1 MFGYDDSYGYSTAL
15 LAVAPYATQLAL
27 APITWIFFYPLFALP
42 AISLMLSIG
51 SLSTHGPVLTYKR
64 LAPIAAGIGWALTWH
79 VAERLYVEGLRAAQN
94 LLYLVFSLRLNLD
107 WAISCGHSYN
117 SRYCMNFDEKNVT
130 VGPYHH
136 NPENH
141 WPAQEFNSY
150 VIRGNDPTVNISPVW
165 EPNEWFLGNS
175 KSQFYFT
182 FPSLPLMVA
191 HALIWTTIY
200 FFLVRMSSNIG
211 TILSRL
217 CVMLPC
223 ALYIFL
229 IMGMSISG
237 FHFGTP
243 SIEKEITQQKRD
255 DDPFDYWADIRASF
269 LAVDFRNSN
278 RPYQQLL
285 NQKFFIF
292 GVDSC
297 ISSMG
302 FYRTTILTV
311 DYSGAFSGLLLF
323 ATSRLRPGAKSL
335 SALLLLPMMM
345 LVPVLMTILRN
356 GCEGHIADQQPAYTV
371 YASTDETISFDLLP
385 VCFATSSAGP
395 LWAITYYAAQF
406 LYTSLGPMIVYV
418 SFIHQSF
425 VDDVPTVQNLPA
437 LFFALIVIVFAVPSV
452 LLYMPLGTK
461 ITTLFRYTSQ
471 SSIVQILCYIVIYFV
486 YGWQTVESDI
496 LTASN
501 DASSISLLRYL
512 LRPTSPVYTV
522 LMFTLVP
529 ALLCAKFT
537 AVFDLL
543 LRGNDVLKHI
553 DAGTCFIPGPLL
565 LRRAI
570 GYGIMFAPSF
580 IVTIFA
586 SYTMYVMMV
595 RHKLPFRDLL
605 KPTSDW
611 MVHTAVN
618 TTRPRPH
625 SLAYGLY
632 NSLFHVSYEN
642 AFFGLFVIEIF
653 FGIAIF
659 CVFALNSLSIVGFSA
674 SHTANDYR
682 ALMLFTFVLLH
693 GYALIEMR
701 RCQMKE
707 NQPNRLMIYI
717 GVATME
723 TAMLNGYM
731 WMYASDHSWGID
743 VAPLVIIVC
752 ATLIRGCCILLGIA
766 IRAHLLD
773 QIRPTRT
780 RDATEIYEVDTVLAM
795 DAEDDSPIIFDLAR
809 A

>member
-27 APITWIFFYPLFALP
+27 APITWIFFFPLFALP
-42 AISLMLSIG
+42 AISLMLSVG

-64 LAPIAAGIGWALTWH
+64 LAPIASGIGWALTWH

-94 LLYLVFSLRLNLD
+94 LLYLVFSLRFSLD
-107 WAISCGHSYN
+107 WATTCGHSYN
-117 SRYCMNFDEKNVT
+117 SRYCVNFNEENIT
-130 VGPYHH
+130 VGDFHH
-136 NPENH
+136 SPENH

-150 VIRGNDPTVNISPVW
+150 VIRGNDPTANISPVW

-175 KSQFYFT
+175 KSQFFFT

-200 FFLVRMSSNIG
+200 FFLIKFSSNIG

-217 CVMLPC
+217 CVLAPC

-229 IMGMSISG
+229 ILGMSISG

-243 SIEKEITQQKRD
+243 SIEKEISQQKRD
-255 DDPFDYWADIRASF
+255 DDPFDYWADIR
-269 LAVDFRNSN
+269 
-278 RPYQQLL
+278 
-285 NQKFFIF
+285 
-292 GVDSC
+292 
-297 ISSMG
+297 G

-335 SALLLLPMMM
+335 NALLLLPMMM
-345 LVPVLMTILRN
+345 LVPTMMTILRN
-356 GCEGHIADQQPAYTV
+356 GCEGHVADQQPAYTV

-385 VCFATSSAGP
+385 VCFATSKAGP
-395 LWAITYYAAQF
+395 IWAIVYYTAQF

-418 SFIHQSF
+418 SFIYQSF
-425 VDDVPTVQNLPA
+425 VDDVPTVQNFA
-437 LFFALIVIVFAVPSV
+437 SIFFALIVTLFAVPSV

-461 ITTLFRYTSQ
+461 VTTLFRYTSQ
-471 SSIVQILCYIVIYFV
+471 SSIVQILCYILIYFV
-486 YGWQTVESDI
+486 YGWQTIESDI
-496 LTASN
+496 LTTST
-501 DASSISLLRYL
+501 DASTVSLLQYL
-512 LRPTSPVYTV
+512 IRPTSPIYTV

-529 ALLCAKFT
+529 ALLCTKFT

-553 DAGTCFIPGPLL
+553 DAGTCFIPGPIF
-565 LRRAI
+565 LRRII
-570 GYGIMFAPSF
+570 GYGIMFAPTF
-580 IVTIFA
+580 IVTAFA
-586 SYTMYVMMV
+586 SYTMYVMMI

-605 KPTSDW
+605 KPSSDW
-611 MVHTAVN
+611 MVHSAVN

-632 NSLFHVSYEN
+632 NSLFQMSYEN
-642 AFFGLFVIEIF
+642 AFFGLFVIELF

-659 CVFALNSLSIVGFSA
+659 CVFALNSLSIIGFSA

-701 RCQMKE
+701 KCQMKE
-707 NQPNRLMIYI
+707 QQPNRLMLYI

-743 VAPLVIIVC
+743 VAPLIIIIC
-752 ATLIRGCCILLGIA
+752 TTLIRGCCILLGIA
-766 IRAHLLD
+766 IRAHLQD

>member
-255 DDPFDYWADIRASF
+255 DDPFDYWADIR
-269 LAVDFRNSN
+269 
-278 RPYQQLL
+278 
-285 NQKFFIF
+285 
-292 GVDSC
+292 
-297 ISSMG
+297 G